1 MEAIMAMIWTDISG
15 KKYELKPDKEVWWYR
30 IQGEGDDKWKKG
42 HPPGWFE
49 TGRTPP
55 NQRQV
60 KLPHYS

>member
-1 MEAIMAMIWTDISG
+1 MAMMWTDISG
-15 KKYELKPDKEVWWYR
+15 KKYELKPDKGEWWYR

-55 NQRQV
+55 NQR
-60 KLPHYS
+60 